1 MTHLLRSCLARSAKD
16 AAAAVPPLAPAPDT
30 ARLKKHISLV
40 LERLS
45 KGMRLTAGGSSSS
58 NGSSSAVAT
67 Y

>member
-1 MTHLLRSCLARSAKD
+1 MTHLLRSCLARSPKD

-45 KGMRLTAGGSSSS
+45 KGMRLAGGCSSSS
-58 NGSSSAVAT
+58 GGSAAVAVH
-67 Y
+67 